1 MPGPETVVVLRVKPR
16 SKRAGLAGW
25 HGDALKLGVHAAPER
40 GQANAEVIE
49 ILRHALGVP
58 ASALAIESG
67 ASARDKR
74 VRVMGLDAT
83 EVRRRVDAALR
94 AAGGSRE

>member
-1 MPGPETVVVLRVKPR
+1 MPEPETVLVLRVKPR

-25 HGDALKLGVHAAPER
+25 YGDALKLGVHAAPER

-49 ILRHALGVP
+49 ILRRALGVP

-67 ASARDKR
+67 ATSQDKR
-74 VRVMGLDAT
+74 VRVVGLDAA
-83 EVRRRVDAALR
+83 ELRRRVDAALR
-94 AAGGSRE
+94 SAGSSRE